1 MREVLLNGAT
11 IIERVTSFFGAEGWL
26 STLEIVLDFME
37 LKVYKRIICAAYV
50 LRKEARYWWDAME
63 TRRNTR

>member
-37 LKVYKRIICAAYV
+37 LKVDEKLICAAYV
-50 LRKEARYWWDAME
+50 LRKEARYWWDVME
-63 TRRNTR
+63 TRINIR

>member
-11 IIERVTSFFGAEGWL
+11 IIERVTSFFGAEECF
-26 STLEIVLDFME
+26 STLEIFLDFME
-37 LKVYKRIICAAYV
+37 LKVDEKIICAAYV
-50 LRKEARYWWDAME
+50 LRKEARCWWDAME

>member
-11 IIERVTSFFGAEGWL
+11 IIERVTSFFDAEEWF
-26 STLEIVLDFME
+26 STLEIFLDFME
-37 LKVYKRIICAAYV
+37 LKVDEKIICAAYV
-50 LRKEARYWWDAME
+50 LRKEARCWWDAME

>member
-1 MREVLLNGAT
+1 MREVLLDGAT
-11 IIERVTSFFGAEGWL
+11 IIEGFTSFFGVEEWL
-26 STLEIVLDFME
+26 SMLEIVLDFME
-37 LKVYKRIICAAYV
+37 LKVDEKLICAAYV